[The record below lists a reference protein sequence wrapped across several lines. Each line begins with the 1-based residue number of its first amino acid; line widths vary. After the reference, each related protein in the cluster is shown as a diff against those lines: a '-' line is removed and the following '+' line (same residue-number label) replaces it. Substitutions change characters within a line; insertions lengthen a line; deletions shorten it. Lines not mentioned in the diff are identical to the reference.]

1 MIKCKACGIQY
12 PKSRKIY
19 HDFQECRGYSG
30 LDAPG
35 EDTIYAQDLFNQ
47 EKKEELT
54 IIERDEEFAKK
65 LQEKYN
71 NERIP
76 ISDSVLARNLQ
87 DQYNNE
93 DMDSNF
99 VFGDSYIPSV
109 SSSNH
114 RNGNNNN
121 NNRNNNNNNNNNR
134 NINNNNNNNNN
145 NRNINN
151 NNNNNHRNNN
161 NNNNNNRNINNN
173 NNNNNRNINNNNNNN
188 NRNINNNNNNN
199 NRNSNNNNNNNNRNS
214 NNIIMSRIPLN
225 NRNNQNHLPN
235 PNPSN
240 IDFSDN
246 HNIALDSQ
254 LSQSSQ
260 LLINSINSSS
270 FIPNLNN
277 NNNNNN
283 DDDNEDEISENEIS
297 QNPRI
302 IHLQGLGEL
311 AMLVAILDL
320 LNGQRDHPVNK
331 KLLDDLPEI
340 PIKNVNKLENDKKR
354 CNICLEDFNNGEYVL
369 ILPCLHIYHTKCIKE
384 WFNSNN
390 TCPLCKSLITESKIY
405 GEEGRYA
412 NTPGK

>member
-121 NNRNNNNNNNNNR
+121 NNRN
-134 NINNNNNNNNN
+134 
-145 NRNINN
+145 
-151 NNNNNHRNNN
+151 
-161 NNNNNNRNINNN
+161 NNN

>member
-121 NNRNNNNNNNNNR
+121 NN
-134 NINNNNNNNNN
+134 
-145 NRNINN
+145 
-151 NNNNNHRNNN
+151 RNNN